1 MWDNALIQN
10 ILGSQKFWRRFAG
23 PFPSQH
29 HLRLL
34 ESWWLF
40 HSFPI
45 SISPVHI
52 LFSWA
57 ALGTSTFLWYCKKM
71 FGSPQLPPYFGS
83 IRIYPSLSTFSAG
96 RGPFSKHGAFSL
108 VDSRG
113 WREKNAK
120 HEALCVYKSGT
131 DAGAVTSAVFVWR
144 ASLQLHPHEGK
155 EMNVLGK
162 NHPRKRQILKRD
174 LGMWKAD
181 LRPESFFPL

>member
-1 MWDNALIQN
+1 
-10 ILGSQKFWRRFAG
+10 
-23 PFPSQH
+23 
-29 HLRLL
+29 
-34 ESWWLF
+34 
-40 HSFPI
+40 
-45 SISPVHI
+45 
-52 LFSWA
+52 
-57 ALGTSTFLWYCKKM
+57 M